1 MTTGIIVTVIV
12 LALFFVFI
20 NNAIIER
27 FNRVKQ
33 SWEDVLVSERQKL
46 RVLPR
51 LDELLKEHENF
62 EESILTEVT
71 KLRSAIVQLNNANT
85 FDTDSLAKVQD
96 ISKRLTGGINAT
108 FEAYP
113 ELKSSQLFSQV
124 MSEITEQ
131 EENVGASIRIFNSNV
146 QAHNT
151 GIEVFP
157 NNLVNQM
164 ITKKDPINGFTDTE
178 AAKQVEYSPGF

>member
-1 MTTGIIVTVIV
+1 MTTILVILAV
-12 LALFFVFI
+12 VALFVIII
-20 NNAIIER
+20 NNSIIQR

-46 RVLPR
+46 RILPR
-51 LDELLKEHENF
+51 LDNLLKEHKTF
-62 EESILTEVT
+62 EEAILKDVT
-71 KLRSAIVQLNNANT
+71 KLRSAINKLNDAKE
-85 FDTDSLAKVQD
+85 FDTESLADVQAA
-96 ISKRLTGGINAT
+96 SKRLAGGINAT

-157 NNLVNQM
+157 NNLVNQV
-164 ITKKDPINGFTDTE
+164 ITRKERINGFTDTDASKE
-178 AAKQVEYSPGF
+178 IEYTPNI

>member
-1 MTTGIIVTVIV
+1 MTTTLVILAV
-12 LALFFVFI
+12 IALFVI
-20 NNAIIER
+20 ITNNSIIQR

-33 SWEDVLVSERQKL
+33 SWEDVLVCERQKL
-46 RVLPR
+46 RILPR
-51 LDELLKEHENF
+51 LDGLLKEHKNF

-71 KLRSAIVQLNNANT
+71 KLRSAIDKLNDAKE
-85 FDTDSLAKVQD
+85 FDTESLADVQAA
-96 ISKRLTGGINAT
+96 SKRLTGGINAT

-146 QAHNT
+146 QDHNT

-157 NNLVNQM
+157 NNLVNQVV
-164 ITKKDPINGFTDTE
+164 TRKKSIDGFADSNLSNE
-178 AAKQVEYSPGF
+178 FEYKPNL